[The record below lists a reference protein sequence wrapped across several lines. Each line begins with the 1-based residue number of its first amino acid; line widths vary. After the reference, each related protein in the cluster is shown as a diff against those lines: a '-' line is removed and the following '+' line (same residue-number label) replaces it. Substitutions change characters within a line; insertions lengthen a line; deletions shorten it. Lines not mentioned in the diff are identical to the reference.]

1 MKILKNS
8 LGILTVV
15 LLSLSLTSCGSSSTK
30 NTDGTPDASNEA
42 KESSDDQNMGGTGSG
57 AIEKFGDSDSGKAGH
72 LSTVYF
78 AFNSAVLSDQ
88 TRQALSANAGFL
100 QSNDAVEVQVEGHC
114 DERGGIQYNIALG
127 EKRAQAVRDFLVAS
141 GVSSGRITT
150 ISYGKERPVA
160 FGHGEN
166 AWSKNRRGN
175 FVITAK

>member
-1 MKILKNS
+1 MKVFKNG
-8 LGILTVV
+8 LGILVV
-15 LLSLSLTSCGSSSTK
+15 LLLSISLTGCGSSSTK
-30 NTDGTPDASNEA
+30 KGSSADGDMSMG
-42 KESSDDQNMGGTGSG
+42 SDNAGGSM
-57 AIEKFGDSDSGKAGH
+57 EKFGDSDSGKAGG

-78 AFNSAVLSDQ
+78 AFNSASLNES
-88 TRQALSANAGFL
+88 TRSTLANNAEYLKGN
-100 QSNDAVEVQVEGHC
+100 SSVDIQVEGHC

-127 EKRAQAVRDFLVAS
+127 EKRAKAVRDFLVAS
-141 GVSSGRITT
+141 GIPSSRITT